1 MRLYMELHTQKNDY
15 SDRPIAN
22 DRTTITKATQI
33 IIYTTPLYSP
43 LCTTIIGGSF
53 ARKIEKHYYY
63 SCFSWPVSSIPII
76 IRRTK
81 YAYARNLWPFY

>member
-1 MRLYMELHTQKNDY
+1 MRFYIELLTKKNNY

-22 DRTTITKATQI
+22 DRSTNTKATQI

-53 ARKIEKHYYY
+53 ASKIEKHYYY
-63 SCFSWPVSSIPII
+63 SCFSWPVSCIPKNYTCIC
-76 IRRTK
+76 
-81 YAYARNLWPFY
+81 